1 MTYKELKDAIA
12 ELTAEQLSCEVMIVN
27 VHGEVIPIY
36 ECRIFEEL
44 RTDIQDELMDQDL
57 NLDIECFP
65 FLCDETFS

>member
-12 ELTAEQLSCEVMIVN
+12 ELTAEQLSCDVMLVTSS
-27 VHGEVIPIY
+27 GEVTEVF

-44 RTDIQDELMDQDL
+44 PELVQDELYDL
-57 NLDIECFP
+57 DLSIDIECFP